1 MENNIKEKEII
12 ISNKNEKTDNQ
23 INIKNENNNN
33 IKLEEINN
41 NKKEEKEKNNEINI
55 FL

>member
-12 ISNKNEKTDNQ
+12 ISNINEKTDYQ

-33 IKLEEINN
+33 IESV
-41 NKKEEKEKNNEINI
+41 EKNNEISI
-55 FL
+55 Q